1 MIKLPVIE
9 CNQTL
14 PESIIVQ
21 LAALTEKDR
30 IIIQRCRGK
39 HNRLGLAYQIMFVKV
54 FNQFPDQV
62 QFNIQNQLLTFACL
76 QLNCSAE
83 LIFAYQK
90 RRQTITAHQEQIR
103 VYLQLARFDKTAI
116 EQTNAFLFTE
126 AQRTEHSSILQPAL
140 DTLERL
146 IITQRQKARQSIYD
160 TMLTH
165 LTETQCKSLDGLLTT
180 DESRFSLLQ
189 QLKAPP
195 ENPSPKALIKLTK
208 KLELTQSIGITTL
221 DTSWLN
227 NNYQRSL
234 TKYVMRCSAKRLREL
249 QAPYRYTALVCFLK
263 QLCLDTI
270 DHIIEMHHKLMLKVY
285 NHADIQMDEA
295 LKKQRKHLKKAQVL
309 LNAIAGILFDN
320 TIEDARLREA
330 VFNQVSRKELEE
342 HLIASQIWLSGK
354 FSHLFHLVVERFSYL
369 RQFSPALIA
378 HLKFEARGER
388 ATHLLKA
395 IDLLHQ
401 LNQQQKRKLPEDA
414 PIEFIP
420 KKLRS
425 LVKSKGFLNKK
436 AWECALLTSIRDE
449 IKIGNLTVKGSKRF
463 GNFDHFFMPYDQW
476 EKERSAFF

>member
-1 MIKLPVIE
+1 LTIIE

-76 QLNCSAE
+76 QLNCSAA

-126 AQRTEHSSILQPAL
+126 AQRTEHSSILLAKVECFLKEQRVLQPAR

-146 IITQRQKARQSIYD
+146 IITQRQKARQCIYD
-160 TMLTH
+160 TMLIH
-165 LTETQCKSLDGLLTT
+165 LTEVQCKSLDGLLTT

-195 ENPSPKALIKLTK
+195 ENPSPKALLKLTK

-249 QAPYRYTALVCFLK
+249 QAPYRYTALVCFLE
-263 QLCLDTI
+263 QLGLDTV

-285 NHADIQMDEA
+285 NHAEIQMD
-295 LKKQRKHLKKAQVL
+295 
-309 LNAIAGILFDN
+309 D
-320 TIEDARLREA
+320 
-330 VFNQVSRKELEE
+330 
-342 HLIASQIWLSGK
+342 GK
-354 FSHLFHLVVERFSYL
+354 RHVNY
-369 RQFSPALIA
+369 
-378 HLKFEARGER
+378 
-388 ATHLLKA
+388 T
-395 IDLLHQ
+395 
-401 LNQQQKRKLPEDA
+401 
-414 PIEFIP
+414 
-420 KKLRS
+420 
-425 LVKSKGFLNKK
+425 
-436 AWECALLTSIRDE
+436 C
-449 IKIGNLTVKGSKRF
+449 
-463 GNFDHFFMPYDQW
+463 
-476 EKERSAFF
+476 